1 MDIALKARVDCS
13 YGEAGHI
20 ENIVL
25 NPVLGKVTFLVVKAS
40 ESPNA
45 ERMVPE
51 KFVVSASHER
61 VALSI
66 DKKRFHGLKEFVTSD
81 YLPPNL
87 FMYLAK
93 EEHETLPMAPSSWTV
108 EHENVP
114 EGSVVLRRH
123 TPVFAS
129 DGKIGKVDEF
139 LAERRTGRI
148 THLILREGH
157 FFGTREIQVPLAFVE
172 RFEESG
178 IHLKLDKEAVELLP
192 VVDV

>member
-1 MDIALKARVDCS
+1 MDIALKARVDGTD
-13 YGEAGHI
+13 GEIGHV

-40 ESPNA
+40 KSPGA
-45 ERMVPE
+45 ERVVPE
-51 KFVVSASHER
+51 KYVVSSDHER
-61 VALSI
+61 VVLSI
-66 DKKRFHGLKEFVTSD
+66 DKKHFHGLQEFITSD
-81 YLPPNL
+81 YLPPRL
-87 FMYLAK
+87 IMYLAK
-93 EEHETLPMAPSSWTV
+93 EEHADLPLAPSSWTV

-114 EGSVVLRRH
+114 QGSVVLRRH
-123 TPVFAS
+123 TPVFAT

-157 FFGTREIQVPLAFVE
+157 FWGTREIQVPLVFVE
-172 RFEESG
+172 RFEDAG
-178 IHLKLDKEAVELLP
+178 IHLKLDKEAVNLLP